1 MQNNI
6 TKNNKL
12 KQGVIEWFAEP
23 ENDANRTLWPTQL
36 PDLIPAEH
44 LQEILDWPPPTS
56 TQNIF

>member
-23 ENDANRTLWPTQL
+23 ENDANRTL
-36 PDLIPAEH
+36 
-44 LQEILDWPPPTS
+44 
-56 TQNIF
+56 